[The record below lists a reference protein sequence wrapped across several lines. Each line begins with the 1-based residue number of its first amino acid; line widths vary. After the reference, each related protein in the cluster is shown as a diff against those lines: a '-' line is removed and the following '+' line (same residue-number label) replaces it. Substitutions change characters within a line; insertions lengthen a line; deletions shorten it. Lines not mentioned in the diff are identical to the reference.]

1 MSNRNYTPYSKMSG
15 EEAMLTV
22 EPEVVVENE
31 SASIEEPLEGQT
43 TIPEVEPEIVAEFET
58 MTKPEIIAEPEP
70 TIEPEIRK
78 IGKVNG
84 CKKLNVRNLP
94 NQDAKILTE
103 LVEGSEVMIDEA
115 GSTATYYKV
124 CTEYGIDGYCVKKFI
139 KVLP

>member
-1 MSNRNYTPYSKMSG
+1 MSNRNYTPYSKMSA
-15 EEAMLTV
+15 EEAMLPV
-22 EPEVVVENE
+22 EPEVVIENE

-58 MTKPEIIAEPEP
+58 MVKPEIIAEP

-94 NQDAKILTE
+94 NQDAKILCE
-103 LVEGSEVMIDEA
+103 IVDGSEVMIDEA

-124 CTEYGIDGYCVKKFI
+124 CTEYGIDGYCMKKFI

>member
-1 MSNRNYTPYSKMSG
+1 MSNRNYTPYSKMSS
-15 EEAMLTV
+15 EEAMLPV
-22 EPEVVVENE
+22 EPEIVIENE
-31 SASIEEPLEGQT
+31 SASIEDPLEGQT
-43 TIPEVEPEIVAEFET
+43 TIPEVEPEMVTEAKAVIDV
-58 MTKPEIIAEPEP
+58 MPEL

-78 IGKVNG
+78 IGKVHG